1 MNFKAGFSN
10 LQFEDSDLGDITKN
24 NYSMQNL
31 LDQGNQ
37 FTPPLSKIG
46 GSSSNMMN
54 SQEFTPLKKK
64 RPLQATNKIILSPI
78 ESPLSLRD
86 LRG

>member
-1 MNFKAGFSN
+1 MNLKAGFSN
-10 LQFEDSDLGDITKN
+10 LQFEDSDLGDFTKN

-31 LDQGNQ
+31 LDQGNN

-54 SQEFTPLKKK
+54 S
-64 RPLQATNKIILSPI
+64 
-78 ESPLSLRD
+78 
-86 LRG
+86 